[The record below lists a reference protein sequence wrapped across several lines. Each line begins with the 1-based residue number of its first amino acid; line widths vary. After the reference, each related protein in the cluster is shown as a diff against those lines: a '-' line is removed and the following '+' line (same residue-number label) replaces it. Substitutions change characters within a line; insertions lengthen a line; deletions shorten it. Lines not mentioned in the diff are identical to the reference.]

1 MGQNCEVDFPGTA
14 ILNFSSSCGSSTS
27 NLILGKNI
35 YFGNGDIF
43 TFDLPVNNVG
53 GNIHLNA
60 EGSGKIIIPAG
71 VTVNVD
77 GNFHLDP
84 QSSGCSSANPCIFE
98 IEVNGNFN
106 ISNNFHNNLM
116 TLVWSGSGTVVIDAD
131 FKNSSNGC
139 MVCGAGGC
147 PNFQFNPADCE
158 DDGACPGGDFCTL
171 ISSCSSDVTP
181 PVINGCP
188 ADQVVN
194 ITGPGCTQTVSW
206 MAPSATDN
214 CNMSSFIGSHSPGVF
229 PKGIT
234 TVVYTATDAAGNTAI
249 CSFNVNVVDN
259 IPPVITGC
267 STNITASANAS
278 CQATIS
284 WTAPGF
290 SDNCAGATLGVS
302 KASGSLFNIGTTQV
316 IYTATDAAGNTATC
330 SFNVNVV
337 DNIPPVITGCPTN
350 ITASANASCQ
360 ATVSWTAPGF
370 SDNCAG
376 ATLGVSKASG
386 SLFNIGTTQVIYTAT
401 DAAGNT
407 ATCTFMVNVVDNIPP
422 VITGC
427 PTNITAS
434 ADASCQATV
443 SWTAPGFSDNCAGA
457 MLGVSKAPGSLFNI
471 GITTVVYTAT
481 DAAGNAATCS
491 FTVTVND
498 VTPPFILEHA
508 DIVETAGPSCTA
520 KVNFSPPTSEDC
532 GPVVVT
538 SSHQPGHEFPVG
550 ITEVLYTATDIVG
563 NQSTNKFNVIVEDQS
578 VPVFQN
584 CVTDIIVNANSTCSA
599 VVNWALPSVTDN
611 CGGVTISSSHNPGE
625 TFPLGIT
632 PVSYTAIDN
641 KGNVSTC
648 VFNVI
653 VKNETAPTISNC
665 PRDISLT
672 GNEAGI
678 AAAEWTEPTASTPCG
693 AVTMIRSH
701 DPGDFFY
708 VGTTKIEYQATADEG
723 NTSYCYFNVI
733 VSQMDIEIDVGKV
746 VTPDGNGIN
755 DAWVLHNIEKF
766 PNNKVVIVDRWGGL
780 IFNGTGYD
788 NENVVWRGT
797 NRSGHL
803 VPTGTYFY
811 TVSVRFGSDKVEK
824 SGFIELVR

>member
-1 MGQNCEVDFPGTA
+1 MAKAQTSLPIRILVLISLAYPILPAMGQNCDVDFPGTA
-14 ILNFSSSCGSSTS
+14 IRNFSSSCGPSSS
-27 NLILGKNI
+27 NLTLGKNT

-60 EGSGKIIIPAG
+60 QGSGKIIIPAG

-84 QSSGCSSANPCIFE
+84 QSSGCSSANPCVFE
-98 IEVNGNFN
+98 IEVNGTFN

-116 TLVWSGSGTVVIDAD
+116 TLVWSGSGTVVVDAD

-171 ISSCSSDVTP
+171 INSCSSDVTL
-181 PVINGCP
+181 PVITGCP
-188 ADQVVN
+188 SDQVVN
-194 ITGPGCTQTVSW
+194 ITGPGCTQVVGWTE
-206 MAPSATDN
+206 PSATDN
-214 CNMSSFIGSHSPGVF
+214 CNLSSFTGSHSPGVF
-229 PKGIT
+229 PKGLTTVIYTATDAAGNTATCSFNVNVVDNIPPVITSCPTNITVSANASCQATANWTAPGFTDNCAGAMLGVSKAPGSLFNIGVT

-267 STNITASANAS
+267 
-278 CQATIS
+278 
-284 WTAPGF
+284 
-290 SDNCAGATLGVS
+290 
-302 KASGSLFNIGTTQV
+302 
-316 IYTATDAAGNTATC
+316 
-330 SFNVNVV
+330 
-337 DNIPPVITGCPTN
+337 PTN

-360 ATVSWTAPGF
+360 ATVNWTAPGF
-370 SDNCAG
+370 TDNCAG
-376 ATLGVSKASG
+376 A
-386 SLFNIGTTQVIYTAT
+386 I
-401 DAAGNT
+401 
-407 ATCTFMVNVVDNIPP
+407 
-422 VITGC
+422 
-427 PTNITAS
+427 
-434 ADASCQATV
+434 
-443 SWTAPGFSDNCAGA
+443 
-457 MLGVSKAPGSLFNI
+457 LGVSKAPGSLFNI

-498 VTPPFILEHA
+498 VTPPVIMEHA
-508 DIVETAGPSCTA
+508 DIFEAAGPSCTA
-520 KVNFSPPTSEDC
+520 KVNYSPPTSEDC
-532 GPVVVT
+532 GAVIVS
-538 SSHQPGHEFPVG
+538 SSHQPGDEFPLG
-550 ITEVLYTATDIVG
+550 ITEVLYTATDISG
-563 NQSTNKFNVIVEDQS
+563 NASTHKFNVIVEDQS
-578 VPVFQN
+578 GPVFQN
-584 CVTDIIVNANSTCSA
+584 CAADIIVNANSTCSA

-632 PVSYTAIDN
+632 PVSYTAKDN

-665 PRDISLT
+665 PSDISLK
-672 GNEAGI
+672 GNEAGLAI
-678 AAAEWTEPTASTPCG
+678 AEWTEPNASAPCG
-693 AVTMIRSH
+693 DVTMKRSH
-701 DPGDFFY
+701 DPGDFFN
-708 VGTTKIEYQATADEG
+708 VGTTKIEYQATVDEG

-733 VSQMDIEIDVGKV
+733 VSQMDIEIDVAKV

-755 DAWVLHNIEKF
+755 DAWILTNIEKF
-766 PNNKVVIVDRWGGL
+766 PNNKVVVVDRWGGL
-780 IFNGTGYD
+780 IFNSTGYD

-811 TVSVRFGSDKVEK
+811 TVTVRFGSDKVEK

>member
-1 MGQNCEVDFPGTA
+1 
-14 ILNFSSSCGSSTS
+14 
-27 NLILGKNI
+27 
-35 YFGNGDIF
+35 
-43 TFDLPVNNVG
+43 
-53 GNIHLNA
+53 
-60 EGSGKIIIPAG
+60 
-71 VTVNVD
+71 
-77 GNFHLDP
+77 
-84 QSSGCSSANPCIFE
+84 
-98 IEVNGNFN
+98 
-106 ISNNFHNNLM
+106 
-116 TLVWSGSGTVVIDAD
+116 
-131 FKNSSNGC
+131 
-139 MVCGAGGC
+139 
-147 PNFQFNPADCE
+147 
-158 DDGACPGGDFCTL
+158 
-171 ISSCSSDVTP
+171 
-181 PVINGCP
+181 
-188 ADQVVN
+188 
-194 ITGPGCTQTVSW
+194 
-206 MAPSATDN
+206 
-214 CNMSSFIGSHSPGVF
+214 
-229 PKGIT
+229 
-234 TVVYTATDAAGNTAI
+234 
-249 CSFNVNVVDN
+249 
-259 IPPVITGC
+259 
-267 STNITASANAS
+267 
-278 CQATIS
+278 
-284 WTAPGF
+284 
-290 SDNCAGATLGVS
+290 
-302 KASGSLFNIGTTQV
+302 
-316 IYTATDAAGNTATC
+316 
-330 SFNVNVV
+330 
-337 DNIPPVITGCPTN
+337 
-350 ITASANASCQ
+350 
-360 ATVSWTAPGF
+360 
-370 SDNCAG
+370 
-376 ATLGVSKASG
+376 
-386 SLFNIGTTQVIYTAT
+386 
-401 DAAGNT
+401 
-407 ATCTFMVNVVDNIPP
+407 
-422 VITGC
+422 
-427 PTNITAS
+427 
-434 ADASCQATV
+434 
-443 SWTAPGFSDNCAGA
+443 

-678 AAAEWTEPTASTPCG
+678 ATAEWTEPTASTPCG

-755 DAWVLHNIEKF
+755 DAWVLNNIEKF